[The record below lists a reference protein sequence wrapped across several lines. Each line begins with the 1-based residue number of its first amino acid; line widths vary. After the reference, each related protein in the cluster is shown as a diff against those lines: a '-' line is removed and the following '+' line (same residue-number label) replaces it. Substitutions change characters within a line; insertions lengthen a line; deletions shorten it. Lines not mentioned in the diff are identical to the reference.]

1 MDVETRFIASHFI
14 ASHFFGQKVQEGTCV
29 GGGIHPF
36 LFVVPPFYLRRR
48 SFFVKLPTPIP
59 SSLRLS
65 GWGAPP
71 AYLHRSAKKLEVR
84 SFGGAHPHLKVV
96 LATVSKEIW
105 NTDLTDIL
113 RFYILNNQCNKKY
126 ISPLTGENLFYLCH
140 LCTYGSLIFCHL
152 KTEKSTAKQ
161 ISSTRYRSI
170 AGAAPLSRNP

>member
-14 ASHFFGQKVQEGTCV
+14 ASHFFGQKVQGGTYV

-36 LFVVPPFYLRRR
+36 LFAVPPVSLRRR
-48 SFFVKLPTPIP
+48 SFFVKRPTLAP

-65 GWGAPP
+65 AWGAPP

-105 NTDLTDIL
+105 NTDLTDML

-126 ISPLTGENLFYLCH
+126 IFPLTGENLFYLCH

>member
-1 MDVETRFIASHFI
+1 MDVETRFI

-84 SFGGAHPHLKVV
+84 SFGGTHPHLKVV

-126 ISPLTGENLFYLCH
+126 ISPLTGENLLYLCH
-140 LCTYGSLIFCHL
+140 LCTYGRSHFLSSQNGKING
-152 KTEKSTAKQ
+152 KTNIINT
-161 ISSTRYRSI
+161 I
-170 AGAAPLSRNP
+170 

>member
-14 ASHFFGQKVQEGTCV
+14 ASHFFGQKVQGGTYV

-36 LFVVPPFYLRRR
+36 LFAVPPVSLRRR
-48 SFFVKLPTPIP
+48 SFFVKRPTLAP

-65 GWGAPP
+65 AWGAPP

>member
-1 MDVETRFIASHFI
+1 MDDGCRDAIYRVSFYRVS
-14 ASHFFGQKVQEGTCV
+14 FFRPKGTGGYLW

-36 LFVVPPFYLRRR
+36 LFVVPPFYFHRR
-48 SFFVKLPTPIP
+48 SFFVKRPTLAP

-65 GWGAPP
+65 AWGAPP

-105 NTDLTDIL
+105 NTDLTDML

-126 ISPLTGENLFYLCH
+126 IFPLTGENLFYLCH
-140 LCTYGSLIFCHL
+140 LCAYGQSHFLSSQNGKING
-152 KTEKSTAKQ
+152 KTNIINT
-161 ISSTRYRSI
+161 I
-170 AGAAPLSRNP
+170 

>member
-14 ASHFFGQKVQEGTCV
+14 ASHFFGQKVQGGTCV

-71 AYLHRSAKKLEVR
+71 AYLHRSAKKLETR
-84 SFGGAHPHLKVV
+84 SFGGTHPHLKAD
-96 LATVSKEIW
+96 LTTVSKEIW

-113 RFYILNNQCNKKY
+113 RFYILNNQCNKKH
-126 ISPLTGENLFYLCH
+126 IFPLTGENLFYLCH
-140 LCTYGSLIFCHL
+140 LCTYGRSHFLSSQNGKING
-152 KTEKSTAKQ
+152 KTNIIST
-161 ISSTRYRSI
+161 I
-170 AGAAPLSRNP
+170 